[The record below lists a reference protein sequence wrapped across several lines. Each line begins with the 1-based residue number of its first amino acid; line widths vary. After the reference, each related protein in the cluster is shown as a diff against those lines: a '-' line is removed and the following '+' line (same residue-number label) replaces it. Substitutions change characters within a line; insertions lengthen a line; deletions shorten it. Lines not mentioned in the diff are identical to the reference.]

1 MSQNVQ
7 KTMSTYEKRSNHLKK
22 VILKG
27 QDTIAKRRALLI
39 KHNTFLNQLRDSGR
53 VTKEEIE
60 SFFKKK

>member
-1 MSQNVQ
+1 MINAQ

-22 VILKG
+22 MILKG
-27 QDTIAKRRALLI
+27 QRTLDKRRSLLL

-60 SFFKKK
+60 LFFKKD